1 MQLQTKEKN
10 MRWNSKMHRFWC
22 FLEFHLIFFYFPP
35 MHLDN
40 KVFIFCAP
48 WQSSSFI
55 CEWELLQTNVKVQ
68 IVNVKCI
75 VSVTTLVLGSWPKQ
89 GIAKVRVESEAW
101 ESHFMLSGCRRMW
114 GNELTHSQV
123 GSHSRIWSP
132 YGLPN
137 FQRIILKVKIHWM
150 KSYLNH

>member
-10 MRWNSKMHRFWC
+10 VRWNSKMHQFWC
-22 FLEFHLIFFYFPP
+22 FPEFHLIFFCFPP

-40 KVFIFCAP
+40 KVFLSCAP
-48 WQSSSFI
+48 WQNSSFI
-55 CEWELLQTNVKVQ
+55 REWKLLQTNVKVQ

-75 VSVTTLVLGSWPKQ
+75 ISVTTLVLSSWPKQ
-89 GIAKVRVESEAW
+89 GIAKVRVENEAW

-114 GNELTHSQV
+114 GNEPTHFEV
-123 GSHSRIWSP
+123 GSHSRNWSP

-137 FQRIILKVKIHWM
+137 FQRTILKVKIHWM
-150 KSYLNH
+150 KSSLNR